1 MESLPPHE
9 LKMQKL
15 HFGAQKHLRA
25 TRHLHHRAYS
35 TAQQSR
41 LEFVSSEPANS
52 EQL

>member
-1 MESLPPHE
+1 MESLPHE

-15 HFGAQKHLRA
+15 HFGVRKHL
-25 TRHLHHRAYS
+25 RHLHHRAYS